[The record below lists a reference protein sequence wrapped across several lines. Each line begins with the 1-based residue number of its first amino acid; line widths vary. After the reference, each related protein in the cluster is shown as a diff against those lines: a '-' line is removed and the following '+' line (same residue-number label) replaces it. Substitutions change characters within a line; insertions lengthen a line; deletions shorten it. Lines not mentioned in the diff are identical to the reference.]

1 MGILNVTPD
10 SFSDGGLF
18 VSPDRALARARTM
31 VDEGADI
38 IDVGGESTRPG
49 ATTVSVQE
57 ELDRVIPVIE
67 ALADAFNVPISID
80 TSKPEVMRTAVNA
93 GAGFINDI
101 NSLRADQAL
110 KTVAQLGV
118 PVCLMHM
125 QGQPRSMQQAPHY
138 DDVVEEVCVFLGKR
152 RDAAVAAGINPGHII
167 FDPGFGF
174 GKSLDHNRQLLRGLS
189 RFTALGP
196 PLMVGLSRKSMIGKV
211 LDAKVDQRLYGSLAL
226 MMVAIQNGAS
236 LVRVHDVKVSRDVI
250 RMLEW
255 VGG

>member
-18 VSPDRALARARTM
+18 IAPDLALGRAQAM

-49 ATTVSVQE
+49 AAAVSVQE
-57 ELDRVIPVIE
+57 ELDRIIPVIE
-67 ALADAFNVPISID
+67 AISAALNVPISVD
-80 TSKPEVMRTAVNA
+80 TSKPEVMRAAVSA

-101 NSLRADQAL
+101 NGLRTDQAL
-110 KTVAQLGV
+110 ETVAQLGV

-125 QGQPRSMQQAPHY
+125 QGQPHSMQQAPRY
-138 DDVVEEVCVFLGKR
+138 DDVVEEVYMFLAKR
-152 RDAAVAAGINPGHII
+152 QQAAITAGVDPGHII
-167 FDPGFGF
+167 LDPGFGF

-189 RFTALGP
+189 RFTALGA

-211 LDAKVDQRLYGSLAL
+211 LDAEVDQRLYGGLAL
-226 MMVAIQNGAS
+226 LVMAVQNGVS
-236 LVRVHDVKVSRDVI
+236 LLRVHDVKASRDVI
-250 RMLEW
+250 RMVEW
-255 VGG
+255 ASA